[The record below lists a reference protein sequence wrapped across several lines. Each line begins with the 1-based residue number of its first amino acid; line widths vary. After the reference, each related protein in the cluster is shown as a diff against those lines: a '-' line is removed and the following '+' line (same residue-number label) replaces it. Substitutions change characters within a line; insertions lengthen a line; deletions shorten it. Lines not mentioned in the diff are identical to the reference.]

1 MSTERTALW
10 SAASRSSVLEK
21 VTYHF
26 ILLRQNKLW
35 SSNFLCGSLGWD
47 HRKHSSVSCE
57 RMLTIPWLSLWKAW
71 FSLESQAK
79 CFSFFFCR
87 SALCYIFGCAL
98 CPKGVYVL
106 VVLGMNKLSSS
117 LGSSPMKGTMETWS
131 FFEATWHSTN
141 GVCQLVASSDLR
153 TANSHLC
160 EVCVYDTEIA
170 LFIHSLCIYV

>member
-10 SAASRSSVLEK
+10 SAVSRSSVLEK

-79 CFSFFFCR
+79 CFSLFFFFCC

-106 VVLGMNKLSSS
+106 VVLGMNKSSSS
-117 LGSSPMKGTMETWS
+117 LGSSLLKGTMETWS
-131 FFEATWHSTN
+131 FFEATWQRAN
-141 GVCQLVASSDLR
+141 GVCQLVARRQWSEDSKFSSM
-153 TANSHLC
+153 
-160 EVCVYDTEIA
+160 
-170 LFIHSLCIYV
+170 